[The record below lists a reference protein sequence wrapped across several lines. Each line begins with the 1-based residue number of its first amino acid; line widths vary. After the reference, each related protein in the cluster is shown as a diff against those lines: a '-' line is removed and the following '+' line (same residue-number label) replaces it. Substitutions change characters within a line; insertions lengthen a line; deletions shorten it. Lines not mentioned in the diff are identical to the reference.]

1 MQFMRDKGI
10 QTSIHYPPVH
20 TFSHYR
26 SCYKPGGLPITDE
39 VAARVVT
46 LPLYPDITREH
57 LEYVIEML
65 RQWSILLQ

>member
-26 SCYKPGGLPITDE
+26 SCYQPGSLPITDE

-46 LPLYPDITREH
+46 LPLYPDITKEQ
-57 LEYVIEML
+57 LEYVIEMMK
-65 RQWSILLQ
+65 QWSILLK